1 MGPGGSRIFGFPMSE
16 KQGDLEIEGAIAD
29 EIRSGIDETPGS
41 SASMFPPGVWDRADR
56 FVVPSVEPGASFPR
70 IKKLLLRILRVATRS
85 QGTFNTIVLEGM
97 RQLDENVAAVDREN
111 ARRSRVFAQ
120 LRDESARL
128 RRDLERIGHDYDI
141 IQARLSAAERPA
153 PARRPAADSA
163 PPAGG
168 FPDGFYLRF
177 EEVFRGPEDE
187 IRSRQRAYVDS
198 FRSAPGPVL
207 DCGCGRGEFLGV
219 LKESGIESYG
229 VDSNPVAVEMAR
241 ARGVEARA
249 DDAFEHLRAIEGK
262 LGGVSALQFV
272 EHLVPEAVYEFLG
285 LCRRALSP
293 GGRLL
298 LETIN
303 PDSVYA
309 LRAFRLDPTHRW
321 PVPAATLDLMA
332 REVGFEQRE
341 IRWLSP
347 VPREEVLEERS
358 DNDRKVNRWLF
369 GPQDYALLAVR
380 PVS

>member
-1 MGPGGSRIFGFPMSE
+1 MSE
-16 KQGDLEIEGAIAD
+16 KRGDPELEGALAE
-29 EIRSGIDETPGS
+29 EIRRGIGEDPS
-41 SASMFPPGVWDRADR
+41 PNASMFPPGVWDRAER

-70 IKKLLLRILRVATRS
+70 IKKFLLRILRVATRS
-85 QGTFNTIVLEGM
+85 QGSFNAIALEGM

-111 ARRSRVFAQ
+111 ARRSRIFEQ
-120 LRDESARL
+120 LREESARL
-128 RRDLERIGHDYDI
+128 RRDLERIGHEYDI

-153 PARRPAADSA
+153 PARIADTASAA
-163 PPAGG
+163 PAGG

-177 EEVFRGPEDE
+177 EEVFRGPEE
-187 IRSRQRAYVDS
+187 AIRERQRAYVDS
-198 FRSAPGPVL
+198 FRSVPGIVL

-219 LKESGIESYG
+219 LKESGVDSYG

-249 DDAFEHLRAIEGK
+249 EDAFEHLRGIDGK

-272 EHLVPEAVYEFLG
+272 EHLSPEAVYEFLG

-309 LRAFRLDPTHRW
+309 LRAYRLDPTHRW

-332 REVGFEQRE
+332 REVGFEERE
-341 IRWLSP
+341 TRWLSP
-347 VPREEVLEERS
+347 VPRDEVLEERS

-380 PVS
+380 PRS